1 MKRIVT
7 IIAMTCALACQM
19 HAADLEKGFTAPPD
33 SAKPHTWWHWMNGN
47 ITKEGI
53 TADLEAMQRVGIGGA
68 QIFSVGC
75 GINPGPVN
83 FLSPEWRE
91 MMKHAAKEADRV
103 GIELCLHNCAGWSS
117 SGGPWN
123 TPSNAMQ
130 QIVTSE
136 TDIKGPVHFSA
147 VLPQPPTKLDFYRDI
162 EVLAFPTP
170 DGEDVTMKTLSPKV
184 SASVPD
190 FKGDCLIDGKTD
202 KSAALPL
209 PEGSKQP
216 FIQFEFSQPL
226 AARSFLITIGA
237 NGNSTRG
244 VVQVSDDGQ
253 NFRDVQTFSFPRNG
267 GSAIQSVSL
276 GDNPAPT
283 KFYRVKF
290 TAGGLN
296 AKQVNVAEVSF
307 SSCLRTDDVYAKSGM
322 NMGGLNRMP
331 VPAASSVAPG
341 LAVNRKDI
349 INLTGH
355 MKPDGQLDWDVP
367 AGQWTILRIGY
378 TPTGRENHPAP
389 EGGLGLECDKL
400 SAEALDAHW
409 NGFVQKVIDDLGPLA
424 GKGKAFNNV
433 LIDSYEVGGQNW
445 TPKFREEFQQRR
457 GYDPLPWLVI
467 VTGRVVDNPDMTERF
482 LWDLRRTIADLFAE
496 KYYGRFKELCNQRGL
511 MASIEPYNGPF
522 ESLQSGKPADIPMGE
537 FWVGQKPHFSVKLA
551 ATVGHIYGNP
561 IIGAESF
568 TAAPSKEHG
577 RWLDDPYAFKAS
589 GDLAFSMGIN
599 RYIFHRYA
607 LQPWTNRVPGMTMG
621 QWGSHFDRTCT
632 WWEQGS
638 AWMKYIARSQFML
651 QQGLFV
657 ADAAAFCGESAPV
670 QMPEINPALPP
681 GYDYDG
687 INADVLLNQA
697 SVKDGVLTLK
707 SGMRYR
713 VLSLFPQNRT
723 MTPQLLRRLRE
734 FVADGLTLVGPPP
747 EKSLGLAG
755 YPKSD
760 AEVKSLVAEMWGDC
774 DGKTI
779 TANRFGKGRVVW
791 GQTMEQVFASLNV
804 LPDFSF
810 PTNSGSQLVYIHRLD
825 GDADIYFVANQRDQF
840 DSADCT
846 FRVSGKVP
854 EFWYPDTGRIE
865 PAPVWREEGGR
876 ITVPLQF
883 DPAGSVFVVFR
894 KKAGSGDHIVS
905 AAFSAPLKSDVLQIQ
920 RARYETLDGTQ
931 GADVTALLASKVRG
945 GAIKITVDKKSLGI
959 DPMIGR
965 KKQLRVEY
973 MLDGRTAEKIIPEN
987 AVFEVGQSATATD
1000 TELKIQS
1007 ARYESLDGKQGADVT
1022 TLLAGQIRDG
1032 QLKIKVDNRTLGGD
1046 PALNQKK
1053 QLRVKYTLNGQPAEN
1068 IAAENSVFEPVLLIA
1083 VSEPDLKLSAD
1094 TSGQVKLCAAAP
1106 GTAELKTASG
1116 KTIKM
1121 DVRDVLKPV
1130 ELSGPWELSFQPNR
1144 GAPVQISL
1152 PKLISWAEHTNSG
1165 VKYFSGTA
1173 TYRKIFDLPPE
1184 VNSQKSEVS
1193 ATSDLRP
1200 LTSIFLDLGQV
1211 KNLAEVSVNGK
1222 PLGILWKPPFR
1233 VNITDAAKPGK
1244 NKLEIKITNLW
1255 PNRLIGDEQ
1264 LPEDCEWGSNLTL
1277 KRWPQ
1282 WLLDGKPSPTG
1293 RLTFTT
1299 WHHWKKDEALLPSG
1313 LLGPVTLRTM
1323 TELDV
1328 KTK

>member
-1 MKRIVT
+1 MMKQVITVT
-7 IIAMTCALACQM
+7 AIICALVCLAG
-19 HAADLEKGFTAPPD
+19 AADLEKGFITPPD

-53 TADLEAMQRVGIGGA
+53 TADLEAMRRVGIGGA

-83 FLSPEWRE
+83 FMTPEWRE

-103 GIELCLHNCAGWSS
+103 GVELCLHNCAGWSS

-123 TPSNAMQ
+123 TPENAMQ

-136 TDIKGPVHFSA
+136 TSIKGPAHFSGA
-147 VLPQPPTKLDFYRDI
+147 LPQPPTKLDCYRDI

-170 DGEDVTMKTLSPKV
+170 DGEDVTMQALSPRV
-184 SASVPD
+184 TSSVPN
-190 FKGDCLIDGKTD
+190 FSGAGLIDGKTD
-202 KSAALPL
+202 KSAVLPL
-209 PEGSKQP
+209 PSAGKTP
-216 FIQFEFSQPL
+216 FIQFEFPQPFT
-226 AARSFLITIGA
+226 ARSCLVTLGA
-237 NGNSTRG
+237 DARSSRG
-244 VVQVSDDGQ
+244 AVQVSDDGQ
-253 NFRDVQTFSFPRNG
+253 NFKDVQPFSFPRNG
-267 GSAIQSVSL
+267 GSDTASISL
-276 GDNPAPT
+276 GTDPAPA

-296 AKQVNVAEVSF
+296 AKQINVAEVSF

-322 NMGGLNRMP
+322 NMGYLNRTP
-331 VPAASSVAPG
+331 PPAEASVLPG
-341 LAVNRKDI
+341 LAVNRKEI
-349 INLTGH
+349 INLTGQ

-367 AGQWTILRIGY
+367 TGQWTILRIGY

-409 NGFVQKVIDDLGPLA
+409 NGFVQKVVDDLGPLA

-457 GYDPLPWLVI
+457 GYDPLPWLVT
-467 VTGRVVDNPDMTERF
+467 VTGRVVDNPDVSERF
-482 LWDLRRTIADLFAE
+482 LGDMRRTIADLFAE

-511 MASIEPYNGPF
+511 MASIEPYNGPY

-551 ATVGHIYGNP
+551 ATVGHIYGKP

-577 RWLDDPYAFKAS
+577 RWLDDPYAFKAA
-589 GDLAFSMGIN
+589 GDLAFSLGIN

-607 LQPWTNRVPGMTMG
+607 LQPWTNRIPGMTMG

-657 ADAAAFCGESAPV
+657 ADAAAFCGETAPV

-723 MTPQLLRRLRE
+723 MTPQLLRKLRG

-747 EKSLGLAG
+747 EKSPGLAG
-755 YPKSD
+755 YPKYD
-760 AEVKSLVAEMWGDC
+760 AEVKALVAELWGDC

-779 TANRFGKGRVVW
+779 TEHPFGKGRIFW
-791 GQTMEQVFASLNV
+791 GQTMAQVFASLKV
-804 LPDFSF
+804 SPDFSF
-810 PTNSGSQLVYIHRLD
+810 TTNNGSQLVYIHRLD
-825 GDADIYFVANQRDQF
+825 GAADIYFVANQRDQF

-865 PAPVWREEGGR
+865 PAPVWREENGR
-876 ITVPLQF
+876 ITVPLNF

-894 KKAGSGDHIVS
+894 KKADSGDHIVS
-905 AAFSAPLKSDVLQIQ
+905 AAFPSPLKSDTLQIQ

-931 GADVTALLASKVRG
+931 GADVTAVLAGKVHG

-973 MLDGRTAEKIIPEN
+973 ILNGQPAEKIIPEN
-987 AVFEVGQSATATD
+987 AAFEAGRPAVAAD

-1022 TLLAGQIRDG
+1022 TLLTGQIRDN
-1032 QLKIKVDNRTLGGD
+1032 QLKIKVDNKTLGGD

-1053 QLRVKYTLNGQPAEN
+1053 QLRVKYTLNGRPVEN

-1094 TSGQVKLCAAAP
+1094 ISGQVKLCAAAP

-1116 KTIKM
+1116 KIMKM
-1121 DVRDVLKPV
+1121 EALDVPKPV
-1130 ELSGPWELSFQPNR
+1130 ELSGLWELRFQPNR
-1144 GAPVQISL
+1144 GAPAQVSL
-1152 PKLISWAEHTNSG
+1152 PKLISWAEHADSG

-1173 TYRKIFDLPPE
+1173 TYVKE
-1184 VNSQKSEVS
+1184 VDIPAEMIGTGHSLWLN
-1193 ATSDLRP
+1193 
-1200 LTSIFLDLGQV
+1200 LGQV

-1233 VNITDAAKPGK
+1233 VNITGAAKLGK
-1244 NKLEIKITNLW
+1244 NKLEIKVTNLW

-1277 KRWPQ
+1277 KQWPQ

-1313 LLGPVTLRTM
+1313 LLGPVTLNTV
-1323 TELDV
+1323 TEVDV
-1328 KTK
+1328 KP